1 MKKISLFACA
11 LLTLA
16 SLATLSAPIAAE
28 NNINLTGAGA
38 TFPYPLYSRWFSEY
52 NRLHPNVRI
61 NYQAIGSGGG
71 IQQVKNGTV
80 DFGASDAALSDQQ
93 LAGMPA
99 LVQLPM
105 TAGPVCITYNLRG
118 VGSNLKLTGAALAGI
133 YIGSITKWN
142 DGAIARTNPGV
153 NLPNRAILVV
163 HRSDGSGTTNI
174 FTTYL
179 SSVDGAWATKVGK
192 GTSVNWPQGLGGKG
206 NDGVAGLVKN
216 TDGAIGYVE
225 LAYAIENQLPVA
237 LLQNKAGRFLP
248 PTPEGITAAI
258 AANAKALA
266 RDVRTPVVNSAAPDA
281 YPIGGFT
288 FLLVTKTGGNAANR
302 VALKQY
308 ITWAITSGQSFSS
321 GLHYAT
327 LPPSVV
333 ALDKRLPGEVR

>member
-1 MKKISLFACA
+1 MKKTSLFACA
-11 LLTLA
+11 LLVLA
-16 SLATLSAPIAAE
+16 GLATPSAPVAAE

-61 NYQAIGSGGG
+61 NYQPIGSGGG

-93 LAGMPA
+93 LATMPA

-118 VGSNLKLTGAALAGI
+118 VSGQLKLTGSALAGI

-142 DGAIARTNPGV
+142 DGAIARANPGV

-179 SSVDGAWATKVGK
+179 AAVDGAWAAKVGK
-192 GTSVNWPQGLGGKG
+192 GTAVNWPQGLGGKG

-216 TDGAIGYVE
+216 ADGAIGYVE
-225 LAYAIENQLPVA
+225 LAYALENKLPVA
-237 LLQNKAGRFLP
+237 LLQNQAGRFLP

-258 AANAKALA
+258 AANAGALA

-288 FLLVTKTGGNAANR
+288 FLLVTKSGRNTANR
-302 VALKQY
+302 AALKQY
-308 ITWAITSGQSFSS
+308 ITWAVTAGQSFS
-321 GLHYAT
+321 GALHYAT
-327 LPPSVV
+327 LPSSIV
-333 ALDKRLPGEVR
+333 ALDKRLLNEVR